1 MIRGGSATHKDGHR
15 IHVFRLNEFREDVIK
30 PRSRIDVKDRR
41 LEKTRGC
48 HLYSTSKGG
57 DGHLR
62 MAVAVGKKL
71 LTFQWKHTVA
81 WTSWCPN
88 SDNDTIDGFIFFRE
102 VSLHDSPTILTILE
116 TPVNSR
122 ASPTNGFMVCV
133 GYKHHFEIVSE
144 HTGHSTRLHE
154 TDSCKKS
161 QTHLVAA
168 LDLCDGQE
176 TELLLCYNRK
186 IFDFFLILFIIYLFC
201 LTFQILVT
209 FKNSQMKINQIQNLI
224 FIGIAHRLRSFVHSP
239 T

>member
-1 MIRGGSATHKDGHR
+1 MVRGGSATHKDGHR

-48 HLYSTSKGG
+48 HLYSTSKGV

-122 ASPTNGFMVCV
+122 ASPSNGFMVCV

-186 IFDFFLILFIIYLFC
+186 FNFICFEPFMLIFIK
-201 LTFQILVT
+201 FQTLVT
-209 FKNSQMKINQIQNLI
+209 FKNSQMIINQIVNLI
-224 FIGIAHRLRSFVHSP
+224 FIGIAHRHLSFVHSP
-239 T
+239 I